1 MPFVDPVHSARGRL
15 AYSSR
20 TDIVQHDPNAVSN
33 ARRELTAAKLERSVR
48 EALAAAPPL
57 TAEAAPR
64 NTCSTRTAL
73 GDSPVQPGV
82 GFARN
87 LRRLQDLL
95 EPDAVKVARPVLR
108 GPRRSNALGLPD
120 QRHCWPGGH
129 STWIHCRSV
138 RRSVRTIAPRIRV
151 NRRRGGGARR
161 GMMVLPA
168 YVAHPILGCP
178 WSASRRLPALPSMTA
193 VQLRD
198 EGPGALG
205 SHQRFALGQ
214 QADLLRAKDRDVIP
228 RRGPP
233 RATPSRV
240 VAGSGNPGG
249 RPDQVGDLAIEARAT
264 KCLPE
269 RVASPTCM
277 TNTESS

>member
-64 NTCSTRTAL
+64 NTCSTHTAL
-73 GDSPVQPGV
+73 GDSPVQSGV

-95 EPDAVKVARPVLR
+95 EPDAVKVA
-108 GPRRSNALGLPD
+108 
-120 QRHCWPGGH
+120 
-129 STWIHCRSV
+129 
-138 RRSVRTIAPRIRV
+138 
-151 NRRRGGGARR
+151 
-161 GMMVLPA
+161 
-168 YVAHPILGCP
+168 HPILGYP

-214 QADLLRAKDRDVIP
+214 QVDLLRAKDRDVIP
-228 RRGPP
+228 RRGPA

-249 RPDQVGDLAIEARAT
+249 RPDPRSEISR
-264 KCLPE
+264 
-269 RVASPTCM
+269 
-277 TNTESS
+277 

>member
-108 GPRRSNALGLPD
+108 GPGAAKRWGYPTNGTVGLVGT
-120 QRHCWPGGH
+120 QPG
-129 STWIHCRSV
+129 STV
-138 RRSVRTIAPRIRV
+138 EV
-151 NRRRGGGARR
+151 
-161 GMMVLPA
+161 
-168 YVAHPILGCP
+168 
-178 WSASRRLPALPSMTA
+178 
-193 VQLRD
+193 
-198 EGPGALG
+198 
-205 SHQRFALGQ
+205 FA
-214 QADLLRAKDRDVIP
+214 
-228 RRGPP
+228 
-233 RATPSRV
+233 
-240 VAGSGNPGG
+240 G
-249 RPDQVGDLAIEARAT
+249 R
-264 KCLPE
+264 
-269 RVASPTCM
+269 
-277 TNTESS
+277 

>member
-1 MPFVDPVHSARGRL
+1 MWR
-15 AYSSR
+15 
-20 TDIVQHDPNAVSN
+20 
-33 ARRELTAAKLERSVR
+33 TAALRG
-48 EALAAAPPL
+48 PPTRL
-57 TAEAAPR
+57 PHPVGDLVPGHPQGAGPPGHHRTRQRPDDTPPR
-64 NTCSTRTAL
+64 THPLRPT
-73 GDSPVQPGV
+73 SP
-82 GFARN
+82 
-87 LRRLQDLL
+87 RR
-95 EPDAVKVARPVLR
+95 PDARSRPADARCLPAHAGCLSRVPRRVARTVLR

-151 NRRRGGGARR
+151 SRRRGGGARR

-168 YVAHPILGCP
+168 YVAHPILGYP